1 MLEQIREIIAENLA
15 IDVEKVTESADFKED
30 LDADSLDLFEMVTA
44 LEDEYEIE
52 IPEED
57 LPTLKTVG
65 DVVTSRNKIP
75 NHPRRYGM
83 GS

>member
-30 LDADSLDLFEMVTA
+30 LDADSLDLEMVTA

-65 DVVTSRNKIP
+65 DVVKYVEA
-75 NHPRRYGM
+75 HKE
-83 GS
+83 

>member
-30 LDADSLDLFEMVTA
+30 LDA

-65 DVVTSRNKIP
+65 DVVKYVEA
-75 NHPRRYGM
+75 HKE
-83 GS
+83 

>member
-1 MLEQIREIIAENLA
+1 M
-15 IDVEKVTESADFKED
+15 EKVTESADFKED

-57 LPTLKTVG
+57 LPTLLKE
-65 DVVTSRNKIP
+65 SAIC
-75 NHPRRYGM
+75 RRLRVWRTCRREHDYDTCTTGR
-83 GS
+83 

>member
-30 LDADSLDLFEMVTA
+30 LDADSLDLFEMITA
-44 LEDEYEIE
+44 LEDEYEI
-52 IPEED
+52 EED

-65 DVVTSRNKIP
+65 DVVKYVEA
-75 NHPRRYGM
+75 HKE
-83 GS
+83 

>member
-15 IDVEKVTESADFKED
+15 IDVEKVTES
-30 LDADSLDLFEMVTA
+30 
-44 LEDEYEIE
+44 EDEYEIE

-65 DVVTSRNKIP
+65 DVVKYVE
-75 NHPRRYGM
+75 NHQK
-83 GS
+83 

>member
-57 LPTLKTVG
+57 PSNTQNSRRRSEVCGKSPEIVEPTF
-65 DVVTSRNKIP
+65 
-75 NHPRRYGM
+75 
-83 GS
+83 

>member
-30 LDADSLDLFEMVTA
+30 LDADSL
-44 LEDEYEIE
+44 EDEYEIE

-65 DVVTSRNKIP
+65 DVVKYVEV
-75 NHPRRYGM
+75 HKE
-83 GS
+83 

>member
-30 LDADSLDLFEMVTA
+30 LDLFEMVTA

-65 DVVTSRNKIP
+65 DVVKYVEA
-75 NHPRRYGM
+75 HKE
-83 GS
+83 

>member
-52 IPEED
+52 NSGRRPSN
-57 LPTLKTVG
+57 TQN
-65 DVVTSRNKIP
+65 SR
-75 NHPRRYGM
+75 RRSEIR
-83 GS
+83 GST

>member
-1 MLEQIREIIAENLA
+1 MLEQIREII
-15 IDVEKVTESADFKED
+15 
-30 LDADSLDLFEMVTA
+30 FEMVTA

-65 DVVTSRNKIP
+65 DVVKYVE
-75 NHPRRYGM
+75 NHQK
-83 GS
+83 

>member
-44 LEDEYEIE
+44 LEDEYEI
-52 IPEED
+52 
-57 LPTLKTVG
+57 
-65 DVVTSRNKIP
+65 
-75 NHPRRYGM
+75 
-83 GS
+83 

>member
-44 LEDEYEIE
+44 LEYEIE

-65 DVVTSRNKIP
+65 DVVKYVEA
-75 NHPRRYGM
+75 HKE
-83 GS
+83 

>member
-15 IDVEKVTESADFKED
+15 IDV
-30 LDADSLDLFEMVTA
+30 EMVTA

-65 DVVTSRNKIP
+65 DVVKYVEA
-75 NHPRRYGM
+75 HKE
-83 GS
+83 

>member
-15 IDVEKVTESADFKED
+15 IDVEKVTEGADFKED

-65 DVVTSRNKIP
+65 DVVKYVEA
-75 NHPRRYGM
+75 HKE
-83 GS
+83 

>member
-57 LPTLKTVG
+57 LPTLKTLG
-65 DVVTSRNKIP
+65 DVVKYVEA
-75 NHPRRYGM
+75 HKE
-83 GS
+83 